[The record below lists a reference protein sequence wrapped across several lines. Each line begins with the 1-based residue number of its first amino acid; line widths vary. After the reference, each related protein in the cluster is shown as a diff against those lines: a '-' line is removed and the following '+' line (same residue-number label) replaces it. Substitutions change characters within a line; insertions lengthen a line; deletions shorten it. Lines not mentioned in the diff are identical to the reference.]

1 MKKLT
6 VFSVIKRIAM
16 LETFL
21 LLSQGYFNSLVVSS
35 FGESAETNVSM
46 DFRSQLNGLVG
57 KVEYYVSESD
67 TSDTYHYRAAPVA
80 GGYQQ
85 NVPLIQNIFA
95 LQQNRIS
102 PLLLFDTIERAIADY
117 QDDVQYAWIR
127 TFNPFFWISVAIHQ
141 LVILPFKLLSTSGF
155 DGEKAQHSYVGKFI
169 MLCLNTTLYLITVLS
184 GIATILGAV
193 NKLDWAINLMN
204 SLGVQ

>member
-85 NVPLIQNIFA
+85 RVPLIQNIFA
-95 LQQNRIS
+95 LRQNQIS
-102 PLLLFDTIERAIADY
+102 PTILFDTLERAIADY
-117 QDDVQYAWIR
+117 RDDLPYAWIR
-127 TFNPFFWISVAIHQ
+127 TFNPFYWISVAIHA
-141 LVILPFKLLSTSGF
+141 LVVLPFKLLTSSGF
-155 DGEKAQHSYVGKFI
+155 DGDSAQHSYVGKII
-169 MLCLNTTLYLITVLS
+169 MLILNAALYLITILS
-184 GIATILGAV
+184 GTATILGSL
-193 NKLDWAINLMN
+193 NKLDWAITLMK
-204 SLGVQ
+204 SFGVQ